1 LPWAWAGDGIAGAT
15 IRATMIAVYGLMK
28 RLNRRCFPIVMA
40 PKAIANWLL
49 LSIKPLISVLSL
61 G

>member
-1 LPWAWAGDGIAGAT
+1 
-15 IRATMIAVYGLMK
+15 MIAVYGLIK
-28 RLNRRCFPIVMA
+28 RLNRRCFAMVMA